1 MADATDASTQQGTQD
16 VPKDVFMTVP
26 ADPRLKTPEA
36 ASKRLT
42 WHSGSDKITYDATAA
57 HLDVRSDTGSLI
69 GQMFS
74 LSYVQVDATGKP
86 DASRPVTF
94 CYNGGPGCAS
104 VPINFGGIGPRRVK
118 TDGVNHLAYPIEV
131 EDNPQTLLR
140 QSDLVFLDA
149 LGTGYSTVA
158 EGADTTKIFG
168 VDGDADCFARA
179 ITTWLEQNGRWASPL
194 YLFGESY
201 GTVRNA
207 VLMRILG
214 ERSVKVCGVVMLSAI
229 FDWVQ
234 TIEGEDLY
242 HLGMT
247 PTMAATAQFFGRAG
261 KGVDV
266 DEWFDQAMDFTE
278 DVLAPALLRGDRLS
292 QEREERVARQLSRII
307 GLPEDLVRSRRLRIT
322 LEDFRRNLLA
332 DEGKAIGRLDMRFV
346 SDAPVAVQQSSDWFA
361 GEDAADDAV
370 DASWTNAF
378 RSFLHDDLGY
388 HGPARYLTSNYE
400 SVGTKWKW
408 EHQQPGFSWPNGS
421 PNVAYDIAVAMR
433 RNPRMKVCILGGRYD
448 AATTWWNV
456 IHDMSCQ
463 FLSPA
468 LKERLEWHRYG
479 CGHMAYVD
487 EPTLAQMGE
496 DLAAFYAKQ

>member
-1 MADATDASTQQGTQD
+1 MAETTDQTPKQESG
-16 VPKDVFMTVP
+16 VPNDTFMTVP
-26 ADPRLKTPEA
+26 ADPRIKTPEA
-36 ASKRLT
+36 ATAHLS
-42 WHSGSDKITYDATAA
+42 WVSGNEHIDYAATAA
-57 HLDVRSDTGSLI
+57 HLDVRSDTGALM

-74 LSYVQVDATGKP
+74 LSYVSLDGEGNP
-86 DASRPVTF
+86 DPTRPITF

-118 TDGVNHLAYPIEV
+118 TAGVNHLAYPTEV
-131 EDNPQTLLR
+131 EDNPYTLLR

-149 LGTGYSTVA
+149 LGTGYSMVA
-158 EGADTTKIFG
+158 EGQDKAKLFG

-179 ITTWLEQNGRWASPL
+179 ITTWLEENGRWTSPL

-207 VLMRILG
+207 VLMRLLG

-261 KGVDV
+261 EGVDPDV
-266 DEWFDQAMDFTE
+266 WFDQAMDFTE
-278 DVLAPALLRGDRLS
+278 DVLAPALLRGDRLAP
-292 QEREERVARQLSRII
+292 EREEEVARQLAEII
-307 GLPEDLVRSRRLRIT
+307 GLPEALVRQRRLRIT

-332 DEGKAIGRLDMRFV
+332 DEGKAVGRLDMRFA

-378 RSFLHDDLGY
+378 RAFLHDELHY
-388 HGPARYLTSNYE
+388 HAPARYLTSNYE
-400 SVGTKWKW
+400 NVGVNWKW
-408 EHQQPGFSWPNGS
+408 EHQQPGFSWPSGS

-456 IHDMSCQ
+456 AHDMACQ

-487 EPTLAQMGE
+487 VPTLQQMGADME
-496 DLAAFYAKQ
+496 AFYAKA

>member
-1 MADATDASTQQGTQD
+1 MSETTETTTKPQGQSASN
-16 VPKDVFMTVP
+16 DVFMTVP
-26 ADPRLKTPEA
+26 ADPRIKMPES
-36 ASKRLT
+36 ASAHLA
-42 WHSGSDKITYDATAA
+42 WHSGDETIDYVATAS
-57 HLDVRSDTGSLI
+57 HLEVRGDTGALI
-69 GQMFS
+69 GQMFA
-74 LSYVQVDATGKP
+74 LSYVRVDADGRL
-86 DASRPVTF
+86 DAYRPVTF

-118 TDGVNHLAYPIEV
+118 TDGVSHLAYPIEV

-158 EGADTTKIFG
+158 EGADTSKIFG

-179 ITTWLEQNGRWASPL
+179 ITSWLEENGRWISPL

-207 VLMRILG
+207 VLMRLLG
-214 ERSVKVCGVVMLSAI
+214 ERSVKLCGVVMLSAI

-247 PTMAATAQFFGRAG
+247 PTMAATAQFFGKAG
-261 KGVDV
+261 QGIDP
-266 DEWFDQAMDFTE
+266 DDWFDQATDFTE
-278 DVLAPALLRGDRLS
+278 DVLAPALLRGDRLTP
-292 QEREERVARQLSRII
+292 ERERQVASQLSQLI
-307 GLPEDLVRSRRLRIT
+307 GLPEGLVRSRRLRIT

-332 DEGKAIGRLDMRFV
+332 DEGRAVGRLDTRFS

-370 DASWTNAF
+370 DASWVNAF
-378 RSFLHDDLGY
+378 RAFLHDELGY
-388 HGPARYLTSNYE
+388 RAPARYLSSNYE
-400 SVGTKWKW
+400 GVGTKWKW
-408 EHQQPGFSWPNGS
+408 EHQQPGFSWPTGS
-421 PNVAYDIAVAMR
+421 PNVAYDVAVAMR

-456 IHDMSCQ
+456 AHDMSCQ

-487 EPTLAQMGE
+487 EETLERMGA
-496 DLAAFYAKQ
+496 DLAAFYDKA

>member
-1 MADATDASTQQGTQD
+1 MAENEATQEKPQSKIPNDT
-16 VPKDVFMTVP
+16 FMTVP
-26 ADPRLKTPEA
+26 ADPRLKTPES
-36 ASKRLT
+36 ASATLAWESAGEHIDYK
-42 WHSGSDKITYDATAA
+42 ATAA
-57 HLDVRSDTGSLI
+57 HLDVRSDTGALI

-74 LSYVQVDATGKP
+74 LSYVKTTADGTP
-86 DASRPVTF
+86 DPARPVTF

-158 EGADTTKIFG
+158 EGADKEKIFG

-179 ITTWLEQNGRWASPL
+179 ITSWLEENGRWMSPL

-207 VLMRILG
+207 VLMRLLG
-214 ERSVKVCGVVMLSAI
+214 ERSVKVAGVVMLSAI

-247 PTMAATAQFFGRAG
+247 PTMAATAQFFGKAG
-261 KGVDV
+261 QGVDE

-292 QEREERVARQLSRII
+292 PEREAEVARQLSEFI
-307 GLPEDLVRSRRLRIT
+307 GLPETLVRQRRLRIT

-332 DEGKAIGRLDMRFV
+332 SEGKAIGRLDMRFA

-378 RSFLHDDLGY
+378 RAFLHDDLHY
-388 HGPARYLTSNYE
+388 NAPARYLGSNYE
-400 SVGTKWKW
+400 NVGVNWKW
-408 EHQQPGFSWPNGS
+408 EHLQPGFGYPMSS

-433 RNPRMKVCILGGRYD
+433 RNPHMKVCILGGRYD
-448 AATTWWNV
+448 AATTYWNV
-456 IHDMSCQ
+456 VHDMSCQ
-463 FLSPA
+463 FLSPQ

-487 EPTLAQMGE
+487 VPTLEQLGADME
-496 DLAAFYAKQ
+496 AFYAKA